1 MRNKDGFTLVELL
14 AVIALLGVILL
25 LVVPNVL
32 GLFNSAKKNLFQDEV
47 LNVYNTAY
55 TTYVYRS
62 SQGDYTKRFCV
73 GKDNTTNKI
82 ELEEKEGFYYDVT
95 VNSYGEILS
104 LKVSNDTYGINLS
117 NPSGVKKKSV
127 KSDAIGDAFD
137 INCSGGSSVDP
148 GPETLACIITD
159 TNRSCRVFN
168 FSYNVLKGTL

>member
-1 MRNKDGFTLVELL
+1 MRNKRGFTLIELL

-25 LVVPNVL
+25 LVVPNVMS
-32 GLFNSAKKNLFQDEV
+32 LFSSAKKNLFQDEV
-47 LNVYNTAY
+47 LSVYNTAY

-73 GKDNTTNKI
+73 GKDTTTNNI
-82 ELEEKEGFYYDVT
+82 ELEEKEGLYYDVT

-117 NPSGVKKKSV
+117 NANGIKKKSI

-137 INCSGGSSVDP
+137 INCSGGSSIDP
-148 GPETLACIITD
+148 GPDKLACIITD
-159 TNRSCRVFN
+159 SNRSCRVFN